1 MSPPDLI
8 SFSPPSMGNGVQ
20 FMTKYAQLHQRHQ
33 EQNRLDEVAEEG
45 GDAAV
50 TSLSPAMATVINM
63 NGGGGGDGDGEVV
76 QKALNG
82 VEIPMATRERTPST
96 SVSLKMHDDD
106 DDDEN

>member
-1 MSPPDLI
+1 
-8 SFSPPSMGNGVQ
+8 MGNGVQ
-20 FMTKYAQLHQRHQ
+20 FMTKHAQLHRHHQ

-45 GDAAV
+45 NDAAV

-63 NGGGGGDGDGEVV
+63 NGGGGGGAHGGGGDAVV
-76 QKALNG
+76 QKTLNG

-106 DDDEN
+106 DDDEH